1 MGGRKDGWRN
11 GWIGGRKDGY
21 KGGVWVGFINTNDM
35 YNNDV
40 GKGVAQGCEAYEEK

>member
-1 MGGRKDGWRN
+1 MNLGGQRN

-21 KGGVWVGFINTNDM
+21 KGGVWVGFINTNYM

-40 GKGVAQGCEAYEEK
+40 GKGGAQGCEAYEVK